1 MTDERHF
8 EMLATSDAYAEGYCQ
23 GILHVKK
30 ASWPL
35 NDNDYLPLL
44 RAQSRM
50 IEQMRQALE
59 NINRRASPGPD
70 RTFDD
75 CSRDLYW
82 CASEARR
89 VLA

>member
-1 MTDERHF
+1 MPET
-8 EMLATSDAYAEGYCQ
+8 AEDYRAL
-23 GILHVKK
+23 LH
-30 ASWPL
+30 
-35 NDNDYLPLL
+35 
-44 RAQSRM
+44 AQSAM
-50 IEQMRQALE
+50 IEEMRQALE

-82 CASEARR
+82 CACEARR